1 MINEI
6 VKNGIIGFIL
16 GDAMGVPL
24 EFSKRRNADNKV
36 IDMLEYGSHNLEKGS
51 WSDDSSMVI
60 ATMKSII
67 DNKGKIDY
75 EDIMNNFIK
84 WAENGEFTPNGKTFG
99 IGRTTLRALYNYK
112 SNNIKAINCGLD
124 SIKDNGNGS
133 LMRILPIIYYCYY
146 NNSNDNEI
154 YEIIKNTSSLTHSN
168 NISILGCYIY
178 TLYCIQLIKGNNKID
193 SYKYIKNYDY
203 NMFDND
209 VLRYCKR
216 LLKED
221 ISKLSI
227 DDISSL
233 GFVVDTL
240 EAVIWCFLNS
250 NSYDDSI
257 IKAINLGNDADTIGA
272 LVGALSGIYYSD
284 ININWIKEIKRIDY
298 IEDIIKEF
306 SNVLNYSNL

>member
-168 NISILGCYIY
+168 NISILGCIA
-178 TLYCIQLIKGNNKID
+178 IIDAKFKI
-193 SYKYIKNYDY
+193 
-203 NMFDND
+203 
-209 VLRYCKR
+209 
-216 LLKED
+216 
-221 ISKLSI
+221 
-227 DDISSL
+227 
-233 GFVVDTL
+233 
-240 EAVIWCFLNS
+240 CF
-250 NSYDDSI
+250 
-257 IKAINLGNDADTIGA
+257 
-272 LVGALSGIYYSD
+272 
-284 ININWIKEIKRIDY
+284 
-298 IEDIIKEF
+298 
-306 SNVLNYSNL
+306 

>member
-84 WAENGEFTPNGKTFG
+84 WAENGEFTPNCKTFG

-178 TLYCIQLIKGNNKID
+178 TLYCIQLLKGNNKID